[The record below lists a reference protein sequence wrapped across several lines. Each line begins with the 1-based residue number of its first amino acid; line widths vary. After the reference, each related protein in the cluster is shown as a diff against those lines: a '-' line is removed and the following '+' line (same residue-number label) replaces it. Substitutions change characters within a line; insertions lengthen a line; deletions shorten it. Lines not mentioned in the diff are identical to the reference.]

1 MMKRVLWIVAIATLA
16 VSLAVSLW
24 VDLVRVRWEAKNKG
38 FVLLVRADETKGIP
52 LLKLAEAGIETVA
65 IRASS
70 LREENGLSPT
80 TIHRQGL
87 KAALILDHPF
97 PQGVEIK
104 DQFTFVWEEGNLA
117 PDDPLLIDLLNQ
129 GSILIQREFTET
141 SLARNLWNAGFH
153 RVVRG
158 HEIPREELLRTSRTA
173 ILARWE
179 RAVRERGIRALIL
192 SPIPGDDPKEILK
205 YYHEV
210 TARIADG
217 GHHLGNLSLPPPEPD
232 WPVAIVFHLGISA
245 LVLLVSL
252 NLFGHLP
259 LACLLLS
266 LNVGALALG
275 VRGILLR
282 QIDALLLALLAPTY
296 GGLLLLPHVW
306 SGWRSG
312 ARFLLLF
319 SAISL
324 SAGALLGAILA
335 HPAFLVKVAQFRGV
349 KTALLLPPFVGVII
363 YSRSASWGWLRRL
376 LHSSRDL
383 LGALLLLASI
393 ATVTFILHRSGNTDG
408 LVSGVEERVRG
419 LLEGLLIARP
429 RFKEFLL
436 GHPLLFLFGAGVC
449 HDQRSE
455 RWRPFLLFFGLIGQV
470 SILNTFAHAHT
481 PLSLSLLRTGNGLL
495 LGFVFGMGIYLIA
508 FLMKR
513 CWQQV
518 RQHT

>member
-1 MMKRVLWIVAIATLA
+1 MMKSALWIIAIATLA
-16 VSLAVSLW
+16 FCLAVSLW
-24 VDLVRVRWEAKNKG
+24 VDLARVRWEAKNKG
-38 FVLLVRADETKGIP
+38 FVALVRADETEGIP
-52 LLKLAEAGIETVA
+52 LLKLAEAGIGA
-65 IRASS
+65 IAIQASS
-70 LREENGLSPT
+70 LSKENGLSLT

-87 KAALILDHPF
+87 KAALILDRPLL
-97 PQGVEIK
+97 QQVEGR
-104 DQFTFVWEEGNLA
+104 DQFEFVLVEGNLA

-129 GSILIQREFTET
+129 GSILILREFSDT
-141 SLARNLWNAGFH
+141 SMARSLWDAGFH

-158 HEIPREELLRTSRTA
+158 HEIPQEELSGTPRTA

-179 RAVRERGIRALIL
+179 RAVRERGIRFLIL
-192 SPIPGDDPKEILK
+192 SPIPGDSPKETLE
-205 YYHEV
+205 YYQEV
-210 TARIADG
+210 TARIAG
-217 GHHLGNLSLPPPEPD
+217 GGYHLGNLSLLPPEPD

-245 LVLLVSL
+245 LVLLISL

-282 QIDALLLALLAPTY
+282 QIDALLLALLVPTY
-296 GGLLLLPHVW
+296 GGLLLLVHVR

-349 KTALLLPPFVGVII
+349 KTALLLPPLIGVTI
-363 YSRSASWGWLRRL
+363 YSRLTGWGWLKGL
-376 LHSSRDL
+376 LHSSRGL
-383 LGALLLLASI
+383 LGVLLLLASI
-393 ATVTFILHRSGNTDG
+393 AALIFILHRSGNTDG
-408 LVSGVEERVRG
+408 LVSGIEGRVRG
-419 LLEGLLIARP
+419 LLEDLLLARP

-449 HDQRSE
+449 QSQRSE

-495 LGFVFGMGIYLIA
+495 LGFAFGTGIYLIA
-508 FLMKR
+508 FLIKR
-513 CWQQV
+513 VPRCF
-518 RQHT
+518 